1 MNIDFKK
8 FDQKK
13 LQEEFE
19 KSKCIYLPN
28 LIEENSLRRLLE
40 KIEKITFETKLE
52 ADGQYKFGKILF
64 IPQEEPIIFIFNMIF
79 NDQELFDFLQT
90 ITKSKKINNFNGRI
104 HRSVGLQ
111 DHEID
116 WHGDNADNRLLAM
129 TISLGIDQYTGGF
142 LQIREK
148 VSKNIL
154 DEFGQLNAGDAII
167 FQISPDLEHRLT
179 KVESGTRTV
188 GVGWFRSK

>member
-1 MNIDFKK
+1 MNIDFKN
-8 FDQKK
+8 FDIKK
-13 LQEEFE
+13 LQEDFE
-19 KSKCIYLPN
+19 KLKCIYLPN
-28 LIEENSLRRLLE
+28 FIEENPLRRLVE
-40 KIEKITFETKLE
+40 KIGKITFETKLE
-52 ADGQYKFGKILF
+52 AEGLDKFGKILF
-64 IPQEEPIIFIFNMIF
+64 APQDEPVIFIFNMIF
-79 NDQELFDFLQT
+79 NDLELFDFLET
-90 ITKSKKINNFNGRI
+90 ITKCEKINNFIGRI

-116 WHGDNADNRLLAM
+116 WHGDNSDKRLLAM
-129 TISLGIDQYTGGF
+129 TISLGNDKYSGGS

-154 DEFGQLNAGDAII
+154 DEFGQLNAGDAVI
-167 FQISPDLEHRLT
+167 FQISPDLQHRLT